1 MNSIYMIM
9 IQYSLQLSNKID
21 ASEILL
27 HLYIYAPERVLR
39 MKHELDPKQHDIQK
53 QLTNTALFMN

>member
-27 HLYIYAPERVLR
+27 HAPERVLR
-39 MKHELDPKQHDIQK
+39 MRHELDPNIRDIQR